1 MPAADLFRTRDH
13 VPDFD
18 DKVKQYALLSDDV
31 RRSLR
36 AQLDIA
42 YGPQPGQKLD
52 IFLPDGEGNAL
63 PVHMFIHGG
72 YWRMFSKDDFS
83 YIART
88 VTAAGAIAVVIDY
101 GLMPD
106 IRLAE
111 IVEQVR
117 AAKSWITDNISRY
130 GGNAKRLTVSGHSA
144 GAHLATSLLT
154 LGQHEPPLGVLLL
167 GGVYDIGPL
176 QQSFLQPLIGITD
189 EEVREFSPVNYCYQS
204 GIAVEILYGEKE
216 TNPFRAQAL
225 DLAQR
230 LTEHGCHVRLRVLEA
245 RDHMSSMLDLGLED
259 TEAADV
265 LKALIGRN

>member
-52 IFLPDGEGNAL
+52 IFLPGREGNAL

-101 GLMPD
+101 G
-106 IRLAE
+106 
-111 IVEQVR
+111 
-117 AAKSWITDNISRY
+117 
-130 GGNAKRLTVSGHSA
+130 
-144 GAHLATSLLT
+144 
-154 LGQHEPPLGVLLL
+154 
-167 GGVYDIGPL
+167 
-176 QQSFLQPLIGITD
+176 
-189 EEVREFSPVNYCYQS
+189 
-204 GIAVEILYGEKE
+204 
-216 TNPFRAQAL
+216 
-225 DLAQR
+225 
-230 LTEHGCHVRLRVLEA
+230 
-245 RDHMSSMLDLGLED
+245 
-259 TEAADV
+259 
-265 LKALIGRN
+265 